1 MQASRN
7 GVAVAPPQHWATFME
22 DEGVQLRVQV
32 PLAPY
37 TTLGLG
43 VAARYF
49 VECRSE
55 DEGRAA
61 LTLAA
66 DGRLPVY
73 VLGGGSN
80 VVFLDSGFPG
90 LVLRITIGGV
100 ESRDGESPEV
110 RAGAGVDWDGLVEA
124 VVARGWTGVEC
135 LSGIPGTVGGT
146 PIQNVGAYG
155 QEIAESLVSVEC
167 LDRTTLERRTF
178 TARERAFGYRDSR
191 FKRADRGRY
200 VVLEV
205 TLRLARDQ
213 RPRIR
218 YPELQRAV
226 AELGGLDT
234 VAPGEAV
241 RLVREAVLALRRRK
255 SMVLDPADPNTRS
268 AGSFFTNPVLSAA
281 AFADLA
287 QRWKEIPSFPADGGV
302 KVPAAW
308 LVEHAGFPK
317 GYRSGGGG
325 GGGAGVSTRH
335 ALALGDLG
343 GTSAGRLRLAE
354 AGRAGGEKKF
364 RIRLAY
370 GPGGGGGGG
379 GGGGISTRHAL
390 ALVNL
395 GGTSADL
402 LRLAEEVRAGV
413 EKQFGIRLAYE
424 PEVVRSET

>member
-22 DEGVQLRVQV
+22 DEGVQLREQV

-43 VAARYF
+43 GEARYF
-49 VECRSE
+49 VECGSE
-55 DEGRAA
+55 EAVRAA
-61 LTLAA
+61 LALAA
-66 DGRLPVY
+66 DRRLPLY

-90 LVLRITIGGV
+90 LVLRITIGGM
-100 ESRDGESPEV
+100 EFRDGESPEV
-110 RAGAGVDWDGLVEA
+110 RAGAGVDWDGLVQGA
-124 VVARGWTGVEC
+124 VARGWTGVEC

-178 TARERAFGYRDSR
+178 TARECAFGYRDSR

-205 TLRLARDQ
+205 TLQLARDQ

-317 GYRSGGGG
+317 GYRGRGGGG
-325 GGGAGVSTRH
+325 VGAG
-335 ALALGDLG
+335 A
-343 GTSAGRLRLAE
+343 
-354 AGRAGGEKKF
+354 
-364 RIRLAY
+364 
-370 GPGGGGGGG
+370 
-379 GGGGISTRHAL
+379 GISTRHAL
-390 ALVNL
+390 ALVNR

-402 LRLAEEVRAGV
+402 LALAEEVRAGV
-413 EKQFGIRLAYE
+413 EKLFGIRLAYE

>member
-22 DEGVQLRVQV
+22 DEGVELREQV

-43 VAARYF
+43 GEARYF
-49 VECRSE
+49 VECGSE
-55 DEGRAA
+55 DEVRAA
-61 LTLAA
+61 LAYAA
-66 DGRLPVY
+66 ERRLPAY

-90 LVLRITIGGV
+90 LILRLTIGGI
-100 ESRDGESPEV
+100 ELRDGPSPEV
-110 RAGAGVDWDGLVEA
+110 RAGAGVDWDTLVQN
-124 VVARGWTGVEC
+124 VVQRGWTGVEC

-178 TARERAFGYRDSR
+178 TARECAFAYRDSR

-205 TLRLARDQ
+205 ALRLARDQ
-213 RPRIR
+213 TPRIR

-226 AELGGLDT
+226 AGAGGVDT
-234 VAPGEAV
+234 VSTGEAV
-241 RLVREAVLALRRRK
+241 RLVRQAVLGLRRGK

-268 AGSFFTNPVLSAA
+268 VGSFFTNPVLSVG
-281 AFADLA
+281 AFADLER
-287 QRWKEIPSFPADGGV
+287 RWKGIPSFPADGGV

-308 LVEHAGFPK
+308 LVEQAGFPK
-317 GYRSGGGG
+317 GYPDVGSG
-325 GGGAGVSTRH
+325 A
-335 ALALGDLG
+335 A
-343 GTSAGRLRLAE
+343 
-354 AGRAGGEKKF
+354 
-364 RIRLAY
+364 
-370 GPGGGGGGG
+370 
-379 GGGGISTRHAL
+379 ISTRHAF

-395 GGTSADL
+395 AGTSAGL
-402 LRLAEEVRAGV
+402 PGVAG
-413 EKQFGIRLAYE
+413 
-424 PEVVRSET
+424 

>member
-22 DEGVQLRVQV
+22 DEGVELREQV
-32 PLAPY
+32 PIGPY
-37 TTLGLG
+37 PTSGPG
-43 VAARYF
+43 GKARYF
-49 VECRSE
+49 LECGSE
-55 DEGRAA
+55 DEVRAA
-61 LTLAA
+61 LAYAA
-66 DGRLPVY
+66 ERRLPAY

-90 LVLRITIGGV
+90 LILRLTIGGI
-100 ESRDGESPEV
+100 ELRDGPSPEV
-110 RAGAGVDWDGLVEA
+110 RAGAGVDWDTLVQN
-124 VVARGWTGVEC
+124 VVQRGWTGVEC

-155 QEIAESLVSVEC
+155 QEIAESLVRVEC

-178 TARERAFGYRDSR
+178 TARECAFGYRDSR

-308 LVEHAGFPK
+308 LVDHAGFSQ
-317 GYRSGGGG
+317 GYRGGGGG
-325 GGGAGVSTRH
+325 GGGA
-335 ALALGDLG
+335 
-343 GTSAGRLRLAE
+343 
-354 AGRAGGEKKF
+354 
-364 RIRLAY
+364 
-370 GPGGGGGGG
+370 
-379 GGGGISTRHAL
+379 GISTRHAL
-390 ALVNL
+390 ALVNR

-402 LRLAEEVRAGV
+402 LALAEEVRAGG
-413 EKQFGIRLAYE
+413 EKQVGIPLAYE
-424 PEVVRSET
+424 PGGVRSGT

>member
-1 MQASRN
+1 GVGSTVGWLAS
-7 GVAVAPPQHWATFME
+7 GCP
-22 DEGVQLRVQV
+22 GRVV
-32 PLAPY
+32 
-37 TTLGLG
+37 
-43 VAARYF
+43 
-49 VECRSE
+49 
-55 DEGRAA
+55 
-61 LTLAA
+61 
-66 DGRLPVY
+66 
-73 VLGGGSN
+73 
-80 VVFLDSGFPG
+80 
-90 LVLRITIGGV
+90 RITSGGV
-100 ESRDGESPEV
+100 EVRAGESPEV
-110 RAGAGVDWDGLVEA
+110 RAGAGVDWDGLVQA

-178 TARERAFGYRDSR
+178 TARECAFGYRDSR

-234 VAPGEAV
+234 VAPGEAA

-268 AGSFFTNPVLSAA
+268 AGSFFTNPVLSAT

-287 QRWKEIPSFPADGGV
+287 QRWNEIPSFPADGGV
-302 KVPAAW
+302 TAPAAW

-317 GYRSGGGG
+317 GYRGGG
-325 GGGAGVSTRH
+325 GGGA
-335 ALALGDLG
+335 
-343 GTSAGRLRLAE
+343 
-354 AGRAGGEKKF
+354 
-364 RIRLAY
+364 
-370 GPGGGGGGG
+370 
-379 GGGGISTRHAL
+379 GISTRHAL

-395 GGTSADL
+395 GCTSAD
-402 LRLAEEVRAGV
+402 RMG
-413 EKQFGIRLAYE
+413 
-424 PEVVRSET
+424 

>member
-1 MQASRN
+1 
-7 GVAVAPPQHWATFME
+7 
-22 DEGVQLRVQV
+22 VQLREHV

-43 VAARYF
+43 GKARYF
-49 VECRSE
+49 TECGT
-55 DEGRAA
+55 DEQVRAA
-61 LTLAA
+61 LAYAT
-66 DGRLPVY
+66 DRRLPVY
-73 VLGGGSN
+73 LLGGGSN

-90 LVLRITIGGV
+90 LVLRITIGGM
-100 ESRDGESPEV
+100 EFRDGPTPEV
-110 RAGAGVDWDGLVEA
+110 RVGAGVDWDTLVQG
-124 VVARGWTGVEC
+124 VVERGWSGVEC

-155 QEIAESLVSVEC
+155 QEIAETVVSVAC

-178 TARERAFGYRDSR
+178 TARDCAFGYRDSR

-226 AELGGLDT
+226 AGLGGVET

-241 RLVREAVLALRRRK
+241 RLVREAVLALRRSK
-255 SMVLDPADPNTRS
+255 SMVLDPADPNTHS
-268 AGSFFTNPVLSAA
+268 AGSFFMNPVLSAG
-281 AFADLA
+281 AFADLEK
-287 QRWKEIPSFPADGGV
+287 RWKGIPSFPADGGV

-308 LVEHAGFPK
+308 LVEQAGFPK
-317 GYRSGGGG
+317 GYRGEGRTGGG
-325 GGGAGVSTRH
+325 GGGA
-335 ALALGDLG
+335 
-343 GTSAGRLRLAE
+343 
-354 AGRAGGEKKF
+354 
-364 RIRLAY
+364 
-370 GPGGGGGGG
+370 
-379 GGGGISTRHAL
+379 GISTRHAL

-402 LRLAEEVRAGV
+402 LALAEKVQAGV

-424 PEVVRSET
+424 PEVVSPSSPPPSRSR

>member
-1 MQASRN
+1 
-7 GVAVAPPQHWATFME
+7 
-22 DEGVQLRVQV
+22 
-32 PLAPY
+32 
-37 TTLGLG
+37 
-43 VAARYF
+43 
-49 VECRSE
+49 
-55 DEGRAA
+55 
-61 LTLAA
+61 
-66 DGRLPVY
+66 
-73 VLGGGSN
+73 
-80 VVFLDSGFPG
+80 
-90 LVLRITIGGV
+90 
-100 ESRDGESPEV
+100 
-110 RAGAGVDWDGLVEA
+110 
-124 VVARGWTGVEC
+124 
-135 LSGIPGTVGGT
+135 
-146 PIQNVGAYG
+146 

-178 TARERAFGYRDSR
+178 TARECAFGYRDSR

-255 SMVLDPADPNTRS
+255 SMVLDPGDPNTRS

-302 KVPAAW
+302 KIPAAW

-317 GYRSGGGG
+317 GYRSGA
-325 GGGAGVSTRH
+325 GA
-335 ALALGDLG
+335 
-343 GTSAGRLRLAE
+343 
-354 AGRAGGEKKF
+354 
-364 RIRLAY
+364 
-370 GPGGGGGGG
+370 
-379 GGGGISTRHAL
+379 GISTRHAL
-390 ALVNL
+390 ALVNR

-402 LRLAEEVRAGV
+402 LALAEEVRAGV

-424 PEVVRSET
+424 PEVVRSEIGRASCRERGESSGGAVAVEMMGGGAG

>member
-22 DEGVQLRVQV
+22 DEGVELREQV

-43 VAARYF
+43 GEARYF
-49 VECRSE
+49 VECGSE
-55 DEGRAA
+55 DEVRAA

-73 VLGGGSN
+73 VVGGGSN

-100 ESRDGESPEV
+100 EFRDGESPEV
-110 RAGAGVDWDGLVEA
+110 RAGAGVDWDGLVQA

-146 PIQNVGAYG
+146 PLQNVGDYG
-155 QEIAESLVSVEC
+155 QEIAV
-167 LDRTTLERRTF
+167 
-178 TARERAFGYRDSR
+178 G
-191 FKRADRGRY
+191 
-200 VVLEV
+200 
-205 TLRLARDQ
+205 
-213 RPRIR
+213 
-218 YPELQRAV
+218 
-226 AELGGLDT
+226 
-234 VAPGEAV
+234 
-241 RLVREAVLALRRRK
+241 LVRQAVLALRRSK
-255 SMVLDPADPNTRS
+255 SMVLELADPNTRS

-317 GYRSGGGG
+317 GYRGG
-325 GGGAGVSTRH
+325 
-335 ALALGDLG
+335 
-343 GTSAGRLRLAE
+343 
-354 AGRAGGEKKF
+354 
-364 RIRLAY
+364 
-370 GPGGGGGGG
+370 
-379 GGGGISTRHAL
+379 
-390 ALVNL
+390 
-395 GGTSADL
+395 
-402 LRLAEEVRAGV
+402 
-413 EKQFGIRLAYE
+413 
-424 PEVVRSET
+424 

>member
-1 MQASRN
+1 
-7 GVAVAPPQHWATFME
+7 ME
-22 DEGVQLRVQV
+22 LREHV

-37 TTLGLG
+37 TTFGLG
-43 VAARYF
+43 GKARYF
-49 VECRSE
+49 VECGSE
-55 DEGRAA
+55 DEVRAA
-61 LTLAA
+61 LAYVA
-66 DGRLPVY
+66 ERRLPAY

-90 LVLRITIGGV
+90 LILRLTIGGI
-100 ESRDGESPEV
+100 ELRDGPSPEV
-110 RAGAGVDWDGLVEA
+110 RAGAGVDWDTLVQN
-124 VVARGWTGVEC
+124 VVQRGWTGVEC

-167 LDRTTLERRTF
+167 LDRATLERRTF
-178 TARERAFGYRDSR
+178 TARECAFGYRDSR

-213 RPRIR
+213 KPRIR

-226 AELGGLDT
+226 AGLGGLDT
-234 VAPGEAV
+234 VTAIEAV
-241 RLVREAVLALRRRK
+241 GLVRQAVLALRRSK

-317 GYRSGGGG
+317 GYRSGA
-325 GGGAGVSTRH
+325 GA
-335 ALALGDLG
+335 
-343 GTSAGRLRLAE
+343 
-354 AGRAGGEKKF
+354 
-364 RIRLAY
+364 
-370 GPGGGGGGG
+370 
-379 GGGGISTRHAL
+379 GISTRHAL
-390 ALVNL
+390 ALVNR

-402 LRLAEEVRAGV
+402 LALAEEVRAGV